1 MVDGELTPLRD
12 PRPLYLQ
19 TEEAL
24 VRFLTEREPGEQL
37 PPEPELAQRLGV
49 SRSTLREAL
58 RVLKDKGLIARKQG
72 VGTFVQ
78 SPPTL
83 IPGGLETLESLDT
96 MAGRLGLQVHTAQV
110 AFDKAQAFTWPDVM
124 AKLELSP
131 DDEVTAVR
139 RVKLAGARPVAYI
152 EDLVPA
158 AVVTAENLEA
168 GFQDSVLDYLQSR
181 NHPRPDYARADIR
194 VLTATRELGEK
205 LGLKPGAPVL
215 LLEELLYSTE
225 GKPIE
230 FSRNYFVPG
239 YFGFYVIRR
248 IGNVHEVSR

>member
-1 MVDGELTPLRD
+1 MVDDELTPLRD
-12 PRPLYLQ
+12 PRPLYVQ

-24 VRFLTEREPGEQL
+24 VRFMSEREHGEQL

-78 SPPTL
+78 SPQTL
-83 IPGGLETLESLDT
+83 IPGGLERLESLET
-96 MAGRLGLQVHTAQV
+96 LASRLGLQVETAEV
-110 AFDKAQAFTWPDVM
+110 TFDKAQAAAWPDVM
-124 AKLELSP
+124 EKLEIAP
-131 DDEVTAVR
+131 RDEVTAVR
-139 RVKLAGARPVAYI
+139 RVKLAGVRPVAYL

-158 AVVTAENLEA
+158 AVVTAEELQADFA
-168 GFQDSVLDYLQSR
+168 GSVLDYLRRRSY
-181 NHPRPDYARADIR
+181 PRPDYARADIR
-194 VLTATRELGEK
+194 VLTATLQLSKK
-205 LGLKPGAPVL
+205 LKLQRGAPLL

-239 YFGFYVIRR
+239 FFGFFVLRR
-248 IGNVHEVSR
+248 ISDVHEAVR

>member
-1 MVDGELTPLRD
+1 MTEDQLAPLRD

-24 VRFLTEREPGEQL
+24 IRFLSEREHGEQL

-58 RVLKDKGLIARKQG
+58 RGLKDKGLIARKQG

-78 SPPTL
+78 SPPTV
-83 IPGGLETLESLDT
+83 IPGGLETLESLDGL
-96 MAGRLGLQVHTAQV
+96 ASRLGLQIRSAEV
-110 AFDKAQAFTWPDVM
+110 AFEQGQASRWPDVM
-124 AKLELSP
+124 DQLALAPE
-131 DDEVTAVR
+131 DEVTVVR
-139 RVKLAGARPVAYI
+139 RVKLAGVRPVAYI

-158 AVVTAENLEA
+158 AVVPAEALEA
-168 GFQDSVLDYLQSR
+168 DFRGSVLDTLRSR
-181 NHPRPDYARADIR
+181 NDPQPDYARAGIR
-194 VLTATRELGEK
+194 VLTANRELGKK
-205 LGLKPGAPVL
+205 LALEPGAPLL

-225 GKPIE
+225 GRPIE

-239 YFGFYVIRR
+239 FFGFYVIRR
-248 IGNVHEVSR
+248 ISNSHETTR